1 MVQLLYGAVFYEG
14 IGYTD
19 TSEMGN
25 IVIVRHELQYGTAHP
40 SFFDTVFYGDDMLE
54 VESHLVQQGFVERL
68 EKTQVVVGYG
78 DSFVLL
84 RTLYGTCGH
93 VAYGT
98 EGDDCQ
104 VFAAAR
110 KVSITDKIIR
120 KLVWLNILCF
130 ILCSYPVSH
139 TPDSLYQ
146 ISGISKFLAKG
157 SHMHGFPAC

>member
-19 TSEMGN
+19 TSDMGN
-25 IVIVRHELQYGTAHP
+25 IVIVRHELQYGTAHS

-104 VFAAAR
+104 VFAFFQSAPFAYGDFFQRTFPIQQYAASAGIADDER
-110 KVSITDKIIR
+110 T
-120 KLVWLNILCF
+120 LVRQLCRVHQTAQF
-130 ILCSYPVSH
+130 MFVH
-139 TPDSLYQ
+139 R
-146 ISGISKFLAKG
+146 
-157 SHMHGFPAC
+157 

>member
-25 IVIVRHELQYGTAHP
+25 IVIVRHELQYGTAHS

-84 RTLYGTCGH
+84 RTLY
-93 VAYGT
+93 AR
-98 EGDDCQ
+98 
-104 VFAAAR
+104 AATLPMGPRVMTAR
-110 KVSITDKIIR
+110 
-120 KLVWLNILCF
+120 
-130 ILCSYPVSH
+130 
-139 TPDSLYQ
+139 SLP
-146 ISGISKFLAKG
+146 SFSLRPLPTGISSSGHFQSSNTPRPRG
-157 SHMHGFPAC
+157 

>member
-25 IVIVRHELQYGTAHP
+25 IVIVRHELQYGTAHS

-78 DSFVLL
+78 DSGQ
-84 RTLYGTCGH
+84 R
-93 VAYGT
+93 
-98 EGDDCQ
+98 Q
-104 VFAAAR
+104 SR
-110 KVSITDKIIR
+110 R
-120 KLVWLNILCF
+120 
-130 ILCSYPVSH
+130 
-139 TPDSLYQ
+139 
-146 ISGISKFLAKG
+146 
-157 SHMHGFPAC
+157 